1 MTARACAITVKQ
13 LPEKLSGKGGRL
25 FFRGLGRSMNIDRA
39 CIVLDCSQVRQ
50 IDRSAVYLLLRCLED
65 AMMRDVDVKLA
76 AVSSE
81 AKAMLQFTGAD
92 RLFEC
97 FGTEAEAIRS
107 FRQLSVD
114 ADSGANVDRN
124 SGWARESLV

>member
-1 MTARACAITVKQ
+1 MTVRACAITVKQ
-13 LPEKLSGKGGRL
+13 LPETLSGKEGRL
-25 FFRGLGRSMNIDRA
+25 FLRGLGKSMNIDGA

-50 IDRSAVYLLLRCLED
+50 IDSSAIYLLLCCLEN

-81 AKAMLQFTGAD
+81 AKAMLLVTGAD

-107 FRQLSVD
+107 FRQLPVD
-114 ADSGANVDRN
+114 PDSGASVQGNPRR
-124 SGWARESLV
+124 ARERAV